1 MPRKP
6 SKRANSAGSGADNVV
21 LTKVA
26 AQALR
31 ARFIGWQCRLRQ
43 FAVRQMGG
51 RPSDGMRPQ
60 VTTVAGEPIADGIIM
75 LISELEPQ
83 DSTVQFR
90 FQYLKTQ
97 DPNERFDKVLETLQ
111 GRYFQEPARFSDELT
126 ASFAPDSALAQR
138 LADLGRC
145 VLHFEQSDQSYR
157 LPCAVKRLATTHPR
171 YQATFWHNRLFNANL
186 PPTAQVLMFTPD
198 WAHAK
203 NQSAD
208 A

>member
-6 SKRANSAGSGADNVV
+6 SKQAGAAGDNVV

-26 AQALR
+26 AQALQ
-31 ARFIGWQCRLRQ
+31 ARFVGWQCRLRQ
-43 FAVRQMGG
+43 YAVRQMGG
-51 RPSDGMRPQ
+51 RPSDGMRPR
-60 VTTVAGEPIADGIIM
+60 VTTVAGEAVADGIIV
-75 LISELEPQ
+75 LISEIEPQ

-138 LADLGRC
+138 LVELGRC
-145 VLHFEQSDQSYR
+145 VLDFEQSDQGFR
-157 LPCAVKRLATTHPR
+157 IPCAVRRLATTHPR
-171 YQATFWHNRLFNANL
+171 YQATFWHNRLFNENL

-198 WAHAK
+198 WAHAR
-203 NQSAD
+203 NLSAD
-208 A
+208 GT